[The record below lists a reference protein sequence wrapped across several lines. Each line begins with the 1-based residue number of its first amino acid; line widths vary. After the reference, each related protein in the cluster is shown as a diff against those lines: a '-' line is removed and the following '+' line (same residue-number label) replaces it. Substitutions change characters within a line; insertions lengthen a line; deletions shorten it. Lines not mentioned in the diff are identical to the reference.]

1 MIEYAEND
9 VSRQVSQIQELTAE
23 EVSAFVIAPVD
34 PYGLKSV
41 LESVKEAEIP
51 VFSYD
56 DLIMDT
62 NAVKYYVTFGGRQI
76 GQMIGKKIIESW
88 TRSVR
93 QKNPGRSNFLW
104 DLWMI
109 RRRCFCITV

>member
-1 MIEYAEND
+1 M
-9 VSRQVSQIQELTAE
+9 
-23 EVSAFVIAPVD
+23 
-34 PYGLKSV
+34 
-41 LESVKEAEIP
+41 KEAEIP

-76 GQMIGKKIIESW
+76 GQMIGKKIIESEELDK
-88 TRSVR
+88 SVR
-93 QKNPGRSNFLW
+93 QKNPGQSNFLW